1 MAYEQITTAFGILA
15 AATVAVTTIARQRR
29 LETVDIGSFV
39 AAFMG
44 GCNIPAA
51 IFLCCYGFS
60 PDPPEVATKLR
71 GYEKYVALAG
81 VCLLFLAVVGIW
93 NLLQRA
99 YKKPDDAT

>member
-1 MAYEQITTAFGILA
+1 MAYEQITTTVGILA
-15 AATVAVTTIARQRR
+15 SASVAITTIARQRR
-29 LETVDIGSFV
+29 MDTADIGSFV

-60 PDPPEVATKLR
+60 PDPPQVATKLH

-81 VCLLFLAVVGIW
+81 VCLLFLALVGIW
-93 NLLQRA
+93 TLLRRA
-99 YKKPDDAT
+99 YEREQ